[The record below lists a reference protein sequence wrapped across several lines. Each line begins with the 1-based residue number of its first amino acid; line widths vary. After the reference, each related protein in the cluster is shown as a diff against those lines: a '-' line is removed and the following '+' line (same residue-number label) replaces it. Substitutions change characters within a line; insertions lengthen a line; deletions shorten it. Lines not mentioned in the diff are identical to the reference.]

1 MKVAL
6 FLFILSF
13 NYTASNAREMNNIS
27 RYSIETKFSDSS
39 KAVRLYN
46 KGLLFNKNKDF
57 KKAYQSFDR
66 AIALNANFA
75 EAYLGRAVLKYKI
88 ASPFGMWDDFSM
100 AIKLKPNFGE
110 AYYERG
116 LIKTFISGK
125 SLSANNDGETDFKKA
140 TELGF
145 NRKSSN
151 FR

>member
-1 MKVAL
+1 
-6 FLFILSF
+6 
-13 NYTASNAREMNNIS
+13 
-27 RYSIETKFSDSS
+27 
-39 KAVRLYN
+39 
-46 KGLLFNKNKDF
+46 
-57 KKAYQSFDR
+57 
-66 AIALNANFA
+66 
-75 EAYLGRAVLKYKI
+75 
-88 ASPFGMWDDFSM
+88 MWDDFSI

-125 SLSANNDGETDFKKA
+125 SLSANNDGETDLKKA

>member
-1 MKVAL
+1 MKVTI

-13 NYTASNAREMNNIS
+13 NYIVSNAREINNIS
-27 RYSIETKFSDSS
+27 TYSIEAKFSDSS

-57 KKAYQSFDR
+57 KNAYQCFDR
-66 AIALNANFA
+66 AIALKANFA

-88 ASPFGMWDDFSM
+88 SSPVGMWDDFLM
-100 AIKLKPNFGE
+100 AIKLRPNFGE

-116 LIKTFISGK
+116 IIKTFISGRTP
-125 SLSANNDGETDFKKA
+125 NNDGETDFKKA

-145 NRKSSN
+145 NRELSN